1 MGIEAKR
8 TTVGLPWGPVS
19 CLEWSPAAGADA
31 SVVVL
36 LHGGGL
42 DSAWLSWGE
51 LGGELAAAGH
61 RVLAPDRP
69 GYGHSPRAP
78 WRATQDRLLGYV
90 ATFAAALGLERYAL
104 AGLSLG
110 GGLAI
115 GHALEHPRRVRGL
128 VLLGSYG
135 LQPTLVAGALRVP
148 AQLASW
154 AAVRTGVLQAATRA
168 SARDRRLLERSLRP
182 VLRDPARRTPELLDA
197 VEAEAR
203 RGSGLEVFAEWQR
216 AEVGL
221 RRQSTDYSARLVHIR
236 APTLFV
242 HGERDSGVPAAVAER
257 AAASMPD
264 ARAIVVPSAGH
275 WVQRDRPDI
284 VVPAMAEHLAALG

>member
-1 MGIEAKR
+1 MGIEATR
-8 TTVGLPWGPVS
+8 TTVALPWGPVS
-19 CLEWSPAAGADA
+19 YLEWAPPAGADA

-61 RVLAPDRP
+61 RVLAPDHP

-90 ATFAAALGLERYAL
+90 AAFASALGLERYAL

-115 GHALEHPRRVRGL
+115 GHALEHPDRVRAL

-135 LQPTLVAGALRVP
+135 LQPTLVEGALRVP

-154 AAVRTGVLQAATRA
+154 AALRTGVLQAATRA
-168 SARDRRLLERSLRP
+168 SARDRRVLERSLRP
-182 VLRDPARRTPELLDA
+182 VLRDPARRSPELLDA
-197 VEAEAR
+197 VAEEAR

-221 RRQSTDYSARLVHIR
+221 RRQSTDYSAMLARIE

-242 HGERDSGVPAAVAER
+242 HGERDAGVPAPVAER
-257 AAASMPD
+257 AAASMPR
-264 ARAIVVPSAGH
+264 ARAVVVPGAGH
-275 WVQRDRPDI
+275 WVQRDRPDV
-284 VVPAMAEHLAALG
+284 VVPAMIDHLASLD